1 MSLRPIK
8 PFGLQWIKIE
18 PIRVNHARPDSS
30 SCIGVDG
37 RDARLGCRISS
48 GLLLMEIGHFR
59 EHIQSICSQWRPS

>member
-30 SCIGVDG
+30 SCIGSAYRKPVLTII
-37 RDARLGCRISS
+37 RWKLFLVRSN
-48 GLLLMEIGHFR
+48 
-59 EHIQSICSQWRPS
+59 